1 MVKRMK
7 NFALTDKI
15 AVSPRAAAR
24 TRKLAGKGIE
34 GIVKAVFLLGFCFVI
49 LYPILMMVSKA
60 FMERGDIFDNTV
72 ILIPRN
78 FTLQNFDIAMRL
90 TNYWETLGNTLLLAV
105 LVTVLETVSCLI
117 VAYGL
122 ARFEFKLR
130 GLFMAL
136 VVFTIVVPPQL
147 ILTPM
152 YVQFRQF
159 DPFGLVSAVCG
170 GSMNLIDT
178 YWPFGLLAATAVG
191 AKNGLFIL
199 IFFQFFKNMPK
210 EFEEAAYID
219 GANSFGTFTR
229 VMLPNATTA
238 ITTVSL
244 FGFLWQYNDMNYTTS
259 FLQNR
264 PVFSGV
270 YNNLDRFTN
279 EVYDLLGVS
288 QYDMT
293 VTMYVPL
300 VKSAGVLLILLP
312 LLILFAFCQRFF
324 VESIERVGIVG

>member
-1 MVKRMK
+1 MK

-24 TRKLAGKGIE
+24 TRKLAGKGIQ

-244 FGFLWQYNDMNYTTS
+244 FGFLWQYNDMNYTTV
-259 FLQNR
+259 
-264 PVFSGV
+264 PAEPAGVFRRVQQSRSVHQRGV
-270 YNNLDRFTN
+270 R
-279 EVYDLLGVS
+279 
-288 QYDMT
+288 
-293 VTMYVPL
+293 
-300 VKSAGVLLILLP
+300 SAGGVPVRYDCDHVRAPGQKRRRAADPAAAADPVRLLP
-312 LLILFAFCQRFF
+312 ALLCG
-324 VESIERVGIVG
+324 EH

>member
-1 MVKRMK
+1 MK

-24 TRKLAGKGIE
+24 TRKLAGKGIQ
-34 GIVKAVFLLGFCFVI
+34 GIVKAVFPLGFCFVI

-199 IFFQFFKNMPK
+199 IFS
-210 EFEEAAYID
+210 
-219 GANSFGTFTR
+219 SFSKTCPR
-229 VMLPNATTA
+229 NLKRPP
-238 ITTVSL
+238 
-244 FGFLWQYNDMNYTTS
+244 TS
-259 FLQNR
+259 TG
-264 PVFSGV
+264 PIPSGP
-270 YNNLDRFTN
+270 
-279 EVYDLLGVS
+279 S
-288 QYDMT
+288 
-293 VTMYVPL
+293 P
-300 VKSAGVLLILLP
+300 A
-312 LLILFAFCQRFF
+312 
-324 VESIERVGIVG
+324 

>member
-1 MVKRMK
+1 MK
-7 NFALTDKI
+7 IRFTKEDLSLNSRKMI
-15 AVSPRAAAR
+15 RA
-24 TRKLAGKGIE
+24 RKLTGKGIR
-34 GIVKAVFLLGFCFVI
+34 GIIKAIFLIGFCFVI
-49 LYPILMMVSKA
+49 LYPVLMMISKA

-72 ILIPRN
+72 ILVPRN

-90 TNYWETLGNTLLLAV
+90 LDYWPALGNTLLLSV
-105 LVTVLETVSCLI
+105 LVTVLETVSCLV

-122 ARFEFKLR
+122 ARFQFKLKS
-130 GLFMAL
+130 LFMAL
-136 VVFTIVVPPQL
+136 VVFTIIVPPQL

-159 DPFGLVSAVCG
+159 DPFGIISAIFG

-178 YWPFGLLAATAVG
+178 YWPFGLMAATAVN
-191 AKNGLFIL
+191 ARNGLFIL

-210 EFEEAAYID
+210 ELEEAAYID
-219 GANSFGTFTR
+219 GANSFSTFYR
-229 VMLPNATTA
+229 VMLPNATTS
-238 ITTVSL
+238 ITTVAL

-259 FLQNR
+259 FLQNK

-270 YNNLDRFTN
+270 FNNLSRLTT
-279 EVYDLLGVS
+279 EIYDLLGVS

-293 VTMYVPL
+293 TTMYMPL
-300 VKSAGVLLILLP
+300 FKSAGVLLILLP
-312 LLILFAFCQRFF
+312 LLIVFAFCQRFF